1 MSRVR
6 LPLSLKK
13 NMKSWFNPDNPVD
26 PDLRELLIIVL
37 VGLGIGIIGQIIYET
52 ITDQGKDSEI
62 KK

>member
-1 MSRVR
+1 
-6 LPLSLKK
+6 
-13 NMKSWFNPDNPVD
+13 MKSWFNPDNPVD